1 MNCSEDV
8 NNHKSL
14 WTVAKTCELRR
25 RLVDSGKKLVDSGK
39 DLWTAAKTCELQLQK
54 DLALLQE

>member
-1 MNCSEDV
+1 M
-8 NNHKSL
+8 NNHKSFR
-14 WTVAKTCELRR
+14 TAAKTCELRQ

-39 DLWTAAKTCELQLQK
+39 DLWTVAKMCELQLQE